1 MVTDGKNNISRHME
15 RIMDKKELA
24 PIIIGKLL
32 NIGGML
38 QRKGNQLLLP
48 FNLNQQ
54 QFSILF
60 SIEQE
65 GKVKQKNMVNKL
77 VLEKAHVS
85 KVVKKL
91 FNMGLIDIEAST
103 EDKRSSWLSITEK
116 GKDTVEECRKSI
128 YKWNEDW
135 TNEIDMDQLHS
146 LLDVL
151 TILQNVFKS
160 KIKSE

>member
-1 MVTDGKNNISRHME
+1 MNKT
-15 RIMDKKELA
+15 ELA

-38 QRKGNQLLLP
+38 QKRGNQLLLP

-65 GKVKQKNMVNKL
+65 GRINQKNMVNKL

-91 FNMGLIDIEAST
+91 YSMGLINIEASV
-103 EDKRSSWLSITEK
+103 EDKRSSWLSITKK
-116 GKDTVEECRKSI
+116 GKETVKDCKNKI
-128 YKWNEDW
+128 YQWNEDW
-135 TNEIDMDQLHS
+135 IKEIEQDQLHS
-146 LLDVL
+146 LLDGL
-151 TILQNVFKS
+151 TILQDVFKR
-160 KIKSE
+160 KTLNEQVE

>member
-1 MVTDGKNNISRHME
+1 MN
-15 RIMDKKELA
+15 KKELA

-38 QRKGNQLLLP
+38 EKKGNQLLLP
-48 FNLNQQ
+48 FDLNQQ

-65 GKVKQKNMVNKL
+65 GKVNQKEMINKL

-91 FNMGLIDIEAST
+91 CKMGLINIETST
-103 EDKRSSWLSITEK
+103 EDRRSSWLSITEK
-116 GKDTVEECRKSI
+116 GGNIVRECQKHI
-128 YKWNEDW
+128 YQWNEDW
-135 TNEIDMDQLHS
+135 INEIDKEQLNG
-146 LLDVL
+146 LLDSLTVL
-151 TILQNVFKS
+151 QDIFKS
-160 KIKSE
+160 KSQSGKVE

>member
-1 MVTDGKNNISRHME
+1 
-15 RIMDKKELA
+15 MDKNELA

-38 QRKGNQLLLP
+38 ERKGNQLLLP

-65 GKVKQKNMVNKL
+65 RKVNQKNMINKL

-91 FNMGLIDIEAST
+91 SSMGLIEIEPSA
-103 EDKRSSWLSITEK
+103 EDKRSSWMVITEK
-116 GKDTVEECRKSI
+116 GKNTVKECMQI
-128 YKWNEDW
+128 IHKWNEDW
-135 TNEIDMDQLHS
+135 ISEIDNEQLMTA
-146 LLDVL
+146 LDSL
-151 TILQNVFKS
+151 TILQKIFKN
-160 KIKSE
+160 KAQNE

>member
-1 MVTDGKNNISRHME
+1 
-15 RIMDKKELA
+15 MDKNELA

-38 QRKGNQLLLP
+38 QKRGNQLLLP

-65 GKVKQKNMVNKL
+65 NKVNQKNMVNKL

-91 FNMGLIDIEAST
+91 HRMGLITIEASI
-103 EDKRSSWLSITEK
+103 EDKRSSWLSITKK
-116 GKDTVEECRKSI
+116 GRTTVRECKKCI
-128 YKWNEDW
+128 YQWNEDW
-135 TNEIDMDQLHS
+135 INEIDQAQLHS
-146 LLDVL
+146 LLDSL
-151 TILQNVFKS
+151 SILQNVFKD
-160 KIKSE
+160 KTQNE